1 MKKKYSRNHKVVTF
15 EIDQVVT
22 LRIPK
27 EARATTD
34 NHRLLCMIKEIP
46 HEGRHKLQT
55 KFGILDR
62 LYSTS
67 ELNVVPSADQEA
79 YRLDFQNASTKTI
92 SPHAVAK
99 KVGTSNK
106 VAITCL
112 CKKSCNPRS
121 RCRCRKNKVKCSQ
134 YCHSARR
141 DCTNA
146 GTVEEGTDAAI
157 ISRSESGEDSP
168 QASINTPSP
177 PHVQPSKVTKRH
189 WANTTSPRKRGKFD
203 AQAIAEIED
212 ALGADEGGQTT

>member
-22 LRIPK
+22 LRIHK
-27 EARATTD
+27 EDRATTD
-34 NHRLLCMIKEIP
+34 NHQLLCMIKEIP

-62 LYSTS
+62 LYPTS

-92 SPHAVAK
+92 SLHAVAK

-112 CKKSCNPRS
+112 CKK
-121 RCRCRKNKVKCSQ
+121 
-134 YCHSARR
+134 
-141 DCTNA
+141 
-146 GTVEEGTDAAI
+146 I
-157 ISRSESGEDSP
+157 M
-168 QASINTPSP
+168 
-177 PHVQPSKVTKRH
+177 
-189 WANTTSPRKRGKFD
+189 
-203 AQAIAEIED
+203 
-212 ALGADEGGQTT
+212 